1 MSKRNFYFETEGVPR
16 THLKPY
22 ECLRCK
28 AKANLCEKQG
38 GCGENVGLALDV
50 IGIGFE
56 QVSEHS

>member
-1 MSKRNFYFETEGVPR
+1 MSKPNFYFETEGVPM

-28 AKANLCEKQG
+28 ANSCEKQG
-38 GCGENVGLALDV
+38 GCREIAGLVLEV
-50 IGIGFE
+50 SGIGFE